1 MHNLLKLSLSLL
13 TATALAPLAQGA
25 PPAVVP
31 PAVTSLTLLNRQS
44 TTVLEQAIRYPGPGP
59 ARISSAIITLAPG
72 QSTGWHFH
80 ETPMYAY
87 LLEGQLE
94 VAYAGGVKK
103 ALAAGQ
109 ALLEAIG
116 THHSGTNPGPGPVR
130 ILVVSMGA
138 DGLADT
144 VKLP

>member
-1 MHNLLKLSLSLL
+1 MKNHLQLTFSLVA
-13 TATALAPLAQGA
+13 ATALWPLLAGA

-31 PAVTSLTLLNRQS
+31 PTVTSLTLLNRQS
-44 TTVLEQAIRYPGPGP
+44 TTVLEQAISYPGPGP

-94 VAYAGGVKK
+94 VAYTGGVKK
-103 ALAAGQ
+103 ALSAGQ